1 MSDTFQI
8 QSLPTR
14 EIIEITRSH
23 GAISVSVF
31 GSRSRGDA
39 DPGSDLDLLVAVV
52 SGTTLLDLIRM
63 KAALEE
69 SLELDVDIVTV
80 GGLHPRLKKEILE
93 EAKPLHGA
101 A

>member
-8 QSLPTR
+8 ESLPTR
-14 EIIEITRSH
+14 EIIEIARSH
-23 GAISVSVF
+23 GAIRVSVF

-39 DPGSDLDLLVAVV
+39 DPGSDLDLLVEVV

-69 SLELDVDIVTV
+69 SLEFDVDIVTV
-80 GGLHPRLKKEILE
+80 DGLHPRLKKEILQ
-93 EAKPLHGA
+93 EAKPLIGA